1 MSAIEMIPAAE
12 VTAMRQTMEAELAA
26 VRAELASVRA
36 QMGKKAKAAKEPKEP
51 KVSRSSSPEGP
62 EGSEGG
68 GRTASA
74 GVMAWHGLIEKT
86 WHEMAAAKGVVSD
99 THDEAFKKA
108 ATAAGISFA
117 IARAEASRRKAALE
131 GKEPPAEPKAAKEPK
146 ATKAE
151 KAAKEPKAAKAEKA
165 PKAEKVPKEPKAAK
179 EPKEATRT
187 GPVAWHQLIERT
199 WHEMAAAAGVV
210 SETHDE
216 AFKKAATAAGVSF
229 AMAREEAGRRN
240 AAAKPAKASKEP
252 YVPWVADDDEDDAS
266 SVSATPGAAAREL
279 FEPSPH
285 GFVFAP
291 AHEKED

>member
-12 VTAMRQTMEAELAA
+12 VTAMRETIETL
-26 VRAELASVRA
+26 RAELAQLRA
-36 QMGKKAKAAKEPKEP
+36 QKKPKAAKA
-51 KVSRSSSPEGP
+51 SRSSSPEGP

-86 WHEMAAAKGVVSD
+86 WHELAAAKGVMSK
-99 THDEAFKKA
+99 THDDAFKQA
-108 ATAAGISFA
+108 ATAAGVSFA

-131 GKEPPAEPKAAKEPK
+131 GKEPPAEPKAEKAPKEPK
-146 ATKAE
+146 APKAEKAPKEPKAPKAE
-151 KAAKEPKAAKAEKA
+151 KAAKEPKPA
-165 PKAEKVPKEPKAAK
+165 
-179 EPKEATRT
+179 KEATRT

-199 WHEMAAAAGVV
+199 WHELAAAAGVV

-240 AAAKPAKASKEP
+240 AAAKPAKEAKAAKAP
-252 YVPWVADDDEDDAS
+252 YVPYVADDEDDAS
-266 SVSATPGAAAREL
+266 SVSATPGAAPREL
-279 FEPSPH
+279 FEASPR
-285 GFVFAP
+285 GLVAP